1 MVQGTGSHVGKSL
14 LAAAICRIFAR
25 EGYRV
30 APFKSQNMA
39 LNSFVTREGK
49 EMGRAQ
55 VVQAQAC
62 GIEPTADM
70 NPILLKPTTDVGAQ
84 VIVHGRPVGHMTVE
98 KYVAFKPKALEA
110 ALESL
115 DRLVSQYDIVVLEGA
130 GSPAEV
136 NLKSHDIVNMRMAEA
151 AGAPV
156 ILVGDIDRGGVFAW
170 LLGTLE
176 LMEKTERKRVRGL
189 VINKFRGRRSLLEP
203 GLDMLEDK
211 TGVPVLG
218 VVPYLQDLKVDQEDS
233 LGIPA
238 ATSSNSPLDIRIQV
252 IRLPHLSN
260 FTDFDPLGAEPD
272 VSLGYVQN
280 PEEINRPDLLILPG
294 TKNTL
299 ADLSFLWERGFVPSI
314 HHCLQRGGMVLGI
327 CGGFQMLGRKVLDSL
342 GVESSLAKIE
352 GLGLLEA
359 VTTFSPEK
367 VTTQVK
373 AIHLG
378 FVYAEVV
385 ESSHS
390 RQKKK
395 IYLKPL
401 CSLRPLINSAR
412 ISGNEV

>member
-1 MVQGTGSHVGKSL
+1 
-14 LAAAICRIFAR
+14 
-25 EGYRV
+25 
-30 APFKSQNMA
+30 
-39 LNSFVTREGK
+39 
-49 EMGRAQ
+49 
-55 VVQAQAC
+55 
-62 GIEPTADM
+62 
-70 NPILLKPTTDVGAQ
+70 
-84 VIVHGRPVGHMTVE
+84 
-98 KYVAFKPKALEA
+98 
-110 ALESL
+110 
-115 DRLVSQYDIVVLEGA
+115 
-130 GSPAEV
+130 
-136 NLKSHDIVNMRMAEA
+136 
-151 AGAPV
+151 
-156 ILVGDIDRGGVFAW
+156 
-170 LLGTLE
+170 
-176 LMEKTERKRVRGL
+176 
-189 VINKFRGRRSLLEP
+189 
-203 GLDMLEDK
+203 
-211 TGVPVLG
+211 
-218 VVPYLQDLKVDQEDS
+218 QDLKVDQEDS

-373 AIHLG
+373 AIHVDSG
-378 FVYAEVV
+378 AEVRGY
-385 ESSHS
+385 EIHMGRTETSEEA
-390 RQKKK
+390 
-395 IYLKPL
+395 IPL
-401 CSLRPLINSAR
+401 FHRLERNGKTTKEPEGLRNQEGNVWGTYIHGIFDEGSFRRVFLDSLRRRKGLNPLGEGFNLWNPDKEYDRLADCVRQNLNMVVVYDIL
-412 ISGNEV
+412 GMEH